1 LDDIFDVFVE
11 NAWADA
17 EKKELFKLLRVR
29 EQQDVAY
36 AERIAYGVN
45 PTTLRA
51 IGPLNIHTSS
61 SAASKWIPYEFGRA
75 KNRPLRSTHGGGLN
89 MWLQNRNAG
98 ERILGP
104 TRPLL
109 R

>member
-1 LDDIFDVFVE
+1 MRSGSPTASPGKGWNWLDFHDPPCD
-11 NAWADA
+11 
-17 EKKELFKLLRVR
+17 R
-29 EQQDVAY
+29 
-36 AERIAYGVN
+36 
-45 PTTLRA
+45 
-51 IGPLNIHTSS
+51 PLNIHTSS
-61 SAASKWIPYEFGRA
+61 SAASKWMPYEFACA
-75 KNRPLRSTHGGGLN
+75 KDRPLRSTHGGGLN